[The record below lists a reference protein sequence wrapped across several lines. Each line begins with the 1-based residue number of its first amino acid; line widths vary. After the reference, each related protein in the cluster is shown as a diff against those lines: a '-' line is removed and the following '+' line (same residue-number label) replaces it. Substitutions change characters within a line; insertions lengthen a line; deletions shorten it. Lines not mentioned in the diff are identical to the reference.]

1 MATKRFNID
10 KTYNAFVTMFYYNY
24 DKALIDDLLS
34 IVKERYGTDNN
45 RVSISDVDDF
55 WMDNDG
61 AQFVWG
67 MLVLMFGDYGASPR
81 IGWIYISDELI
92 NFLEDMQKDLDD

>member
-1 MATKRFNID
+1 
-10 KTYNAFVTMFYYNY
+10 
-24 DKALIDDLLS
+24 
-34 IVKERYGTDNN
+34 
-45 RVSISDVDDF
+45 
-55 WMDNDG
+55 MDNDG

-92 NFLEDMQKDLDD
+92 NFLEDMQKDLND